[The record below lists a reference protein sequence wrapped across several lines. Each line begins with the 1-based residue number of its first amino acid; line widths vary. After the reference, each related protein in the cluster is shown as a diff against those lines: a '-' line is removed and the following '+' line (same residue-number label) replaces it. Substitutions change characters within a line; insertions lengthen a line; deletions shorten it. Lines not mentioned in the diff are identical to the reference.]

1 MKRLD
6 ETVHKYGWMS
16 SEYTCGKISRES
28 RKLILGAISGVYEVV
43 MMAEYIGHDRH
54 HGSKRKKNMTIPVSF
69 MKNAF

>member
-16 SEYTCGKISRES
+16 SQYTCRKISRES

-43 MMAEYIGHDRH
+43 MMAEYIEHDRH
-54 HGSKRKKNMTIPVSF
+54 HGRKRKNNMTISVF
-69 MKNAF
+69 FIKEVF